1 MKDGSFLSAV
11 INATLAGSPQDS
23 QIPNSHIE
31 NLLED
36 SGNYEVQNNES
47 ILNSSKVQFQD
58 ITPAME
64 AVTTPPLSQ
73 DDQNSKQSSNRKHAL
88 IRKENESHL
97 TKIVS

>member
-1 MKDGSFLSAV
+1 M

-31 NLLED
+31 NLLEH

-73 DDQNSKQSSNRKHAL
+73 EDRNSKQSSKRNNAQNRKD
-88 IRKENESHL
+88 NESHL
-97 TKIVS
+97 TKIVSKSP